1 MWILELWLPVDLLAD
16 TTVVL
21 EVLLL
26 GSEAT
31 ARATKI
37 GRIAFE
43 KCIVKAGSS
52 SGGQSTVWDIWYGCL
67 LRVGR
72 DDSIETKLEGA
83 ELGYIDFVQQR
94 DSWQS

>member
-1 MWILELWLPVDLLAD
+1 MDLLAD

-31 ARATKI
+31 AKATKI

-43 KCIVKAGSS
+43 KCIVKAVFFLAVRVRYRI
-52 SGGQSTVWDIWYGCL
+52 SGMVVC
-67 LRVGR
+67 
-72 DDSIETKLEGA
+72 
-83 ELGYIDFVQQR
+83 
-94 DSWQS
+94 

>member
-1 MWILELWLPVDLLAD
+1 MDLLAD

-21 EVLLL
+21 DVLLL

-43 KCIVKAGSS
+43 KCIVKAGEFPS
-52 SGGQSTVWDIWYGCL
+52 GQSTV
-67 LRVGR
+67 
-72 DDSIETKLEGA
+72 
-83 ELGYIDFVQQR
+83 
-94 DSWQS
+94 